1 MRSIWGEASSLV
13 LRSCWSLTAC
23 RMWRISIITM
33 RMRCKSE
40 FVALHSHFFAKCE
53 FTFPVVP
60 TYSRGGYFDIENFLR
75 PNLCRNLQN
84 DISGINLAWKLHF
97 ENFWINSRICCCY
110 LQFFI
115 FCILHFLQIDAA
127 ITSNLQNKNFAF
139 CVFQIRFLL
148 GSFYYGAKYKLRLKA
163 RNLQFALCCITYAS
177 CNFLQNYQLASSQ
190 DEFFI
195 LHFLENA
202 QFRKNW
208 AQISKFC
215 ILQRSFAFWKP

>member
-1 MRSIWGEASSLV
+1 M
-13 LRSCWSLTAC
+13 

-84 DISGINLAWKLHF
+84 DISGINLAWKLQF

-110 LQFFI
+110 LRFFI
-115 FCILHFLQIDAA
+115 FASCIFLQIYAA

-148 GSFYYGAKYKLRLKA
+148 GSFYYGPKYKLRLKA
-163 RNLQFALCCITYAS
+163 RNLQFALCILQLFAELSAS
-177 CNFLQNYQLASSQ
+177 QLARCIFYFA
-190 DEFFI
+190 FFRKRAIPQKLSTNIEI
-195 LHFLENA
+195 LHFA
-202 QFRKNW
+202 K
-208 AQISKFC
+208 KFC
-215 ILQRSFAFWKP
+215 ILKTIKCHK

>member
-1 MRSIWGEASSLV
+1 MRCECDGFAKFECECDSFVKSECEFGEIFLKISHKFAF
-13 LRSCWSLTAC
+13 CECENATDIFTM

-115 FCILHFLQIDAA
+115 FASCIFCKSMQRLLTICKIKILHF
-127 ITSNLQNKNFAF
+127 AF
-139 CVFQIRFLL
+139 FKYD
-148 GSFYYGAKYKLRLKA
+148 FY
-163 RNLQFALCCITYAS
+163 
-177 CNFLQNYQLASSQ
+177 
-190 DEFFI
+190 
-195 LHFLENA
+195 
-202 QFRKNW
+202 
-208 AQISKFC
+208 
-215 ILQRSFAFWKP
+215 